1 MALRMFSSRQFEEL
15 RFSEKKNVSGV
26 KTWSTLLGYDSS
38 KFYSNRLR
46 LTISGMEKQ

>member
-1 MALRMFSSRQFEEL
+1 M
-15 RFSEKKNVSGV
+15 KNNVSGV

-46 LTISGMEKQ
+46 LTISGMEKTNEHIPQPKLPVWPLS